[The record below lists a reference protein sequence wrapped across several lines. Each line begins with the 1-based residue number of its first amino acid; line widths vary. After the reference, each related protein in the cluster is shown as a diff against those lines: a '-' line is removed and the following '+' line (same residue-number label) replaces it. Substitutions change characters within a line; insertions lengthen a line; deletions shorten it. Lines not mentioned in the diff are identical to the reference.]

1 VPERYVGRTLGKF
14 RVDGL
19 VGSGGFAWVYKA
31 YDPELDVPIA
41 IKILKPQYA
50 GDEKFEQRF
59 RREAATAARLRHPNI
74 VKIFAVGKDGEA
86 VYFAMDYLPQNL
98 PDKLEVVQM
107 LPEPTL
113 LRLGMDVASAIG
125 FAHREGVIHRDIK
138 TDNILFDDHGN
149 AVVADF
155 GIARA
160 VSNYIQQTGTNMV
173 VGTPQYFSPE
183 QARGLNLDGRA
194 DIYSLGITLFKA
206 ATGVLPFT
214 GDDWYEIARQHVEDR
229 PPKPRTLNPNLSRG
243 LERAILKCL
252 EKDPADRYQTGE
264 ALAQALAPLLHDSG
278 IAASGPGGPTPRHT
292 MSVLRGPGVPPA
304 ELPTAPILPAW
315 KRLKTRRRRAVQG
328 IVAVLLAATVIAA
341 GYLGVSARHRGALAD
356 GTNGHAPG
364 SSPGTPLRDRNGR
377 LRGSGALAGN
387 NGAPVGDNGAPLGD
401 NGSPLGGDNQSA
413 SHAAQSNPGGAIPV
427 RTSTAPP
434 PARPTFRVS
443 GPAGT
448 RLSVNGAAVPSP
460 DWQTDTLAPGRYE
473 VAAVIPG
480 AAGCPAAHET
490 QVATVTARTATPIH
504 FTARPCG
511 TLVLDARPAGAAYAF
526 RVLGTTDEIN
536 TGHTAQASQPITLPA
551 GEYSISISAH
561 DCATYSDTVHVTSAD
576 KGRRLRVRLVC
587 GS

>member
-41 IKILKPQYA
+41 LKILKPQYA

-74 VKIFAVGKDGEA
+74 VKIFAVGKDGDA

-98 PDKLEVVQM
+98 PDKLEAVQM
-107 LPEPTL
+107 LPESVL

-229 PPKPRTLNPNLSRG
+229 PPKPRSLNPNLSRG

-252 EKDPADRYQTGE
+252 EKDPADRFQTGE
-264 ALAQALAPLLHDSG
+264 ALAQALAPLLHDTDG
-278 IAASGPGGPTPRHT
+278 AANGPHGPTPRHT
-292 MSVLRGPGVPPA
+292 MSVLRGPRVPPA
-304 ELPTAPILPAW
+304 ELPTAPIVPAW
-315 KRLKTRRRRAVQG
+315 QRQKSRRRRAVQG
-328 IVAVLLAATVIAA
+328 IVAVVVAATLLAA
-341 GYLGVSARHRGALAD
+341 GYLGLSARRRAALAD
-356 GTNGHAPG
+356 AASARPAASPSPSPSTGAPH
-364 SSPGTPLRDRNGR
+364 GTPGHE
-377 LRGSGALAGN
+377 ATV
-387 NGAPVGDNGAPLGD
+387 PP
-401 NGSPLGGDNQSA
+401 
-413 SHAAQSNPGGAIPV
+413 SHLTSNPGGAIP
-427 RTSTAPP
+427 TQTPTASAP
-434 PARPTFRVS
+434 RPLFRVS
-443 GPAGT
+443 GPPGT
-448 RLSVNGAAVPSP
+448 RLSVNGVAVSSP

-480 AAGCPAAHET
+480 AVGCPAAHET
-490 QVATVTARTATPIH
+490 QVVTLTTHTPAPIR
-504 FTARPCG
+504 FAARPCG

-536 TGHTAQASQPITLPA
+536 TGHTAQVDQSITLPA
-551 GEYSISISAH
+551 GEYSVSITAH
-561 DCATYSDTVHVTSAD
+561 DCATYQDTVHVTGAD
-576 KGRRLRVRLVC
+576 KARRLRVRLVC